1 MGVEQFE
8 SEETKTPFSNVWT
21 LERVNQFE
29 GIQVPLHVI
38 DAIAGASFNETLQKI
53 KNRPIAQAVS
63 DPDRVESLRIEGNL
77 AEMHRMIGSKFP
89 RRDKLLDFQY
99 GHGHTHRHG
108 WGNFRNL
115 TRSQYAEHADI
126 LFERTVNRTLIDAEI
141 QDEKPFQT
149 NFLKSLF

>member
-63 DPDRVESLRIEGNL
+63 DPDRIESLRIEGNL
-77 AEMHRMIGSKFP
+77 AEMHRMMNYRPKYNRSTGMPIKDLLARQIEFEQASKP
-89 RRDKLLDFQY
+89 RRRK
-99 GHGHTHRHG
+99 
-108 WGNFRNL
+108 
-115 TRSQYAEHADI
+115 
-126 LFERTVNRTLIDAEI
+126 
-141 QDEKPFQT
+141 K
-149 NFLKSLF
+149 K